1 VKTFTKRTL
10 EALPAGGARG
20 TWYAETG
27 AGALPGFYVVVYA
40 SGTKVFFARYRQGMA
55 RRFVRIGRFNPL
67 TLDQARIK
75 AKSVLAHA
83 QLGDDPQAAQRRA
96 RKMPTFE
103 AWRKAYIG
111 RIVLR
116 KRSPREDK
124 RFLKRAAA
132 RWGAMPLDSIT
143 REDVAAFHQS
153 LGKEHPTAAN
163 RFLAS
168 VRAAFAEAL
177 RDGLVRV
184 NPATGVKHHREGPPR
199 ARVLT
204 EPEMHAILG
213 AIVAEPDEYAR
224 AGLRILV
231 ETGARLSEALR
242 AKWEDV
248 DFEGAT
254 WRLPSPKSGY
264 PQIVPLPRSTVAL
277 LRRLPRIVG
286 CPFIVAGRKANRP
299 RADLRDAWA
308 RVKAAAGKTAP
319 SVVDVHIHDLRRS
332 FGLAIAR
339 AHGLHVAS
347 KLLRHSSTKVTEQV
361 YAPLGLDELRKAVEK
376 RADALPFAPKKTR
389 R

>member
-1 VKTFTKRTL
+1 MKTFTKRTL
-10 EALPAGGARG
+10 EALPAGGRHG

-40 SGTKVFFARYRQGMA
+40 GGSKVFFARYRQGTA
-55 RRFVRIGRFNPL
+55 RRVVRIGRLNPL
-67 TLDQARIK
+67 TLDQARTK
-75 AKSVLAHA
+75 ARSVLAHA
-83 QLGDDPQAAQRRA
+83 ELGDDPQAARRRA

-103 AWRKAYIG
+103 GWRKTYLE
-111 RIVLR
+111 RIALR
-116 KRSPREDK
+116 KKSPREDR
-124 RFLKRAAA
+124 RFLRRAAE
-132 RWGAMPLDSIT
+132 RWGQMPLDSIT

-153 LGKEHPTAAN
+153 LGEEHPTAAN

-168 VRAAFAEAL
+168 VRAAFSEAL
-177 RDGLVRV
+177 RDGLLSL
-184 NPATGVKHHREGPPR
+184 NPAKGVKHHREGPPR

-204 EPEMHAILG
+204 EGEMHAVLE
-213 AIVAEPDEYAR
+213 AIQAEPDEYAR
-224 AGLRILV
+224 AGFRLLV

-248 DFEGAT
+248 DLRGQT
-254 WRLPSPKSGY
+254 WRVPSPKSGY
-264 PQIVPLPRSTVAL
+264 PQIIPLSRASVAL
-277 LRRLPRIVG
+277 LRRLPRLGV
-286 CPFIVAGRKANRP
+286 FIVAGRSPKKP
-299 RADLRDAWA
+299 RADLREPWA
-308 RVKAAAGKTAP
+308 RIKEAAGKKVKTVA
-319 SVVDVHIHDLRRS
+319 DVHIHDLRRS

-376 RADALPFAPKKTR
+376 RTDALPFAPKKTR